1 MGASLP
7 CDVAR
12 AWLGCAL
19 ACTALVVTAGC
30 GRRAVA
36 YHFRGPLV
44 GAVNASPRLSQPD
57 PAPALDPEPDP
68 VRARYREGGRDHRRG
83 RAGPVARRPVR
94 LVIPSDSLRTADD
107 PAAGLRA
114 LVGGRDEESSHVQ
127 FALATLS
134 GLGAG
139 LDPRLRDADDGPA
152 LRDLAAER
160 GALIVDADSA
170 ATRPRLGDLLL
181 FDGVVAEEPA
191 SLVAVAISTDS
202 RGVVEFIYLAR
213 GVVRRGFLD
222 RAHPTDKRDADGRI
236 LNTFVRHSDGTD
248 PAGTR
253 YLAGELHTAT
263 IRLDRLLR

>member
-1 MGASLP
+1 M
-7 CDVAR
+7 
-12 AWLGCAL
+12 
-19 ACTALVVTAGC
+19 TAGC

-36 YHFRGPLV
+36 YHFRAPLV

-83 RAGPVARRPVR
+83 RGGPVGRRPVR
-94 LVIPSDSLRTADD
+94 LAIASDSLRAADGD

-114 LVGGRDEESSHVQ
+114 LVGGHDEQSSHVQ

-139 LDPRLRDADDGPA
+139 LDPRLRSADDGPA

-160 GALIVDADSA
+160 GALIVADEPA
-170 ATRPRLGDLLL
+170 AAARPRLGDLLL
-181 FDGVVAEEPA
+181 FDAVVADEPT
-191 SLVAVAISTDS
+191 SLVAVAISNDS
-202 RGVVEFIYLAR
+202 RGVVEFIYIAR

-222 RAHPTDKRDADGRI
+222 RAHPTDKRDADGRV
-236 LNTFVRHSDGTD
+236 LNTFIRHSDGND
-248 PAGTR
+248 PRGTR
-253 YLAGELHTAT
+253 YLAGELYAAT